1 MPTHTNRLARETSP
15 YLLQHAHNPVDWYAW
30 GPDAIAAARERGV
43 PIVLSVGYSTCYWCH
58 VMERESFE
66 DNATARVM
74 NDRYV
79 CVKVDREERPD
90 IDEIYMAATVTMT
103 GSGGWPMSVFIEP
116 DSLKPIYCG
125 TYFPGEPAHGRP
137 SFTQVLEG
145 ISDAWNTQRDKVL
158 ATANQLAEA
167 VAESLS
173 AAREPVGVGRP
184 QVERAVQ
191 ALLASFDRTNG
202 GFGGAP
208 KFPQPVFVE
217 LLLEAR
223 HTAADDTR
231 AALDAAIRQTLDAMM
246 LGGIHDHVGGGFHRY
261 SVDAHWTVPHFE
273 KMLYDNAQLA
283 GLYARAGAV
292 FDDDEY
298 KRTARRTASY
308 LLREMTDASN
318 PGANGFFS
326 AQDAEVNHREGLNY
340 LWLPEEI
347 REALSAD
354 DAVIAARVYGLDA
367 SPNFRDPHH
376 ATEPPRF
383 VLRLESRLG
392 NDADRLDAIN
402 ATLLAERSK
411 REQPHLDDKVL
422 AAWNGLAIAG
432 LVAVGDAL
440 GEREFVAA
448 AERAS
453 HFVLSSMRDA
463 GGTLLRSSRAGRAH
477 TPAFL
482 EDHAFMIEGL
492 IALHRSPLA
501 EHTEY
506 LASAID
512 LAERAIDAFSVVT
525 DDALI
530 LHDTRADQSDLFV
543 RARSTHDG
551 AVPSGTSVM
560 IGALHDLAI
569 ETDERAWADRAARAL
584 RGASAAIA
592 DNPVGAVNAT
602 RRLLRFMHDAGR
614 FSGLIEFDAA
624 ANTAQSRS
632 KPPVTVLADTDEIR
646 VGPDSPAV
654 VNLALQIEPPFHIV
668 AADPGV
674 EGLVPLRVGLV
685 SGSGVAVYAD
695 YPEGASIGVDAVG
708 TVNVHTGRIEFPVVI
723 EHAPGVGATP
733 GEPVLGVTFQACT
746 DDACQQPVTARLD
759 VRVDL
764 EE

>member
-30 GPDAIAAARERGV
+30 GDDAITAARERGV
-43 PIVLSVGYSTCYWCH
+43 PIFLSVGYSTCYWCH

-66 DNATARVM
+66 DGATARAM
-74 NDRYV
+74 NDRFV

-90 IDEIYMAATVTMT
+90 LDEIYMAATVTMT

-116 DSLKPIYCG
+116 ESLKPIYCG
-125 TYFPGEPAHGRP
+125 TYFPREPAHGRP
-137 SFTQVLEG
+137 SFVQVLEG
-145 ISDAWNTQRDKVL
+145 ISDAWHAQRDKIL
-158 ATANQLAEA
+158 EASNQLADA
-167 VAESLS
+167 VSESLA
-173 AAREPVGVGRP
+173 AAREPVPVGRP

-231 AALDAAIRQTLDAMM
+231 AALDAAIRATLDAMM

-261 SVDAHWTVPHFE
+261 SVDELWTVPHFE

-283 GLYARAGAV
+283 ALYARAGTL
-292 FDDDEY
+292 FDDEEY
-298 KRTARRTASY
+298 RRVARRAAAY
-308 LLREMTDASN
+308 LLREMTDPAE
-318 PGANGFFS
+318 PGINGFFS
-326 AQDAEVNHREGLNY
+326 AQDAEVDHREGLNY
-340 LWLPEEI
+340 LWLPGEI
-347 REALSAD
+347 REVLPGDEAALATR
-354 DAVIAARVYGLDA
+354 AYGLDA

-383 VLRLESRLG
+383 VLRLDARPG
-392 NDADRLDAIN
+392 DDADRLDAIN
-402 ATLLAERSK
+402 SKLLDTRSA

-432 LVAVGDAL
+432 LAEVGDAL
-440 GEREFVAA
+440 GERVFVAA
-448 AERAS
+448 AERAAR
-453 HFVLSSMRDA
+453 FVLASMRDA
-463 GGTLLRSSRAGRAH
+463 DGTLLRSFRDGRAH

-492 IALHRSPLA
+492 LGLHRSALTA
-501 EHTEY
+501 HDGY
-506 LASAID
+506 LASAVA
-512 LAERAIDAFSVVT
+512 LADRAIDAFGEER
-525 DDALI
+525 DASLV
-530 LHDTRADQSDLFV
+530 LHDTRAGQGDLFV

-551 AVPSGTSVM
+551 ALPSGTSVM
-560 IGALHDLAI
+560 IGALHGLAV
-569 ETDERAWADRAARAL
+569 ETADERWADRAARAL

-592 DNPVGAVNAT
+592 DNPVGAANAT
-602 RRLLRFMHDAGR
+602 RHLLRFMHDAGR
-614 FSGLIEFDAA
+614 FAGRIEFDAA
-624 ANTAQSRS
+624 ANNAEPRT
-632 KPPVTVLADTDEIR
+632 KPPVTVLADTDEVR
-646 VGPDSPAV
+646 VRPGEPAV
-654 VNLALQIEPPFHIV
+654 VNLAMEIEHPFHIV

-695 YPEGASIGVDAVG
+695 YPSGTPVGVDSVG
-708 TVNVHTGRIEFPVVI
+708 SVSVHSGRVEFPVVI
-723 EHAPGVGATP
+723 EHAPGVGASP

-746 DDACQQPVTARLD
+746 GDACNRPATVRLD
-759 VRVDL
+759 VRIDI
-764 EE
+764 ED